1 MGYHWF
7 ELGISV
13 RYLHGAIDGVKA
25 GDMGKGS
32 EWWKRARRPSCYVHD
47 NPIQSRP
54 ISSNKTGPVCP
65 LFWGYKSGPLV
76 MTDLQVLESTM
87 DRAVVITR

>member
-1 MGYHWF
+1 MGV
-7 ELGISV
+7 SV

-32 EWWKRARRPSCYVHD
+32 EWWKRARRPSCYVHAND
-47 NPIQSRP
+47 NTRP
-54 ISSNKTGPVCP
+54 ISSSETGPVCP

-76 MTDLQVLESTM
+76 MTDLHVAAVDLGVSME
-87 DRAVVITR
+87 RAVVITR